1 MNKTM
6 TCQLSALLIFTFFGT
21 SAFAQSK
28 PASDWK
34 AVVEAAK
41 REGMVKCACPPRR
54 EFAVAFKKGF
64 EDAYPG
70 ITVEI
75 TAAALP
81 AFPLRVAK
89 EQAAKMFL
97 WDIYTFGP
105 GAEIFDLK
113 NKDGLESM
121 WDYLTLPEVL
131 NDSAWIGGI
140 KDRFLDVEQK
150 HIFGM
155 FFTTSTGTINRDAVP
170 DLKIRSFEDLL
181 SPTLKG
187 KLVSVDP
194 RIGGSGE
201 SLAAAVFQRYGR
213 EGLKKLF
220 VDQDVLLVKGNL
232 EVAEQVVRKAR
243 PISLTSVSPDSQVR
257 YTEAGMKLNIR
268 GFVRSRIGSLRNE
281 RILPGDFQESA
292 ASKRNQGFCQLAA
305 FPRRPKTH
313 GRGKGRTQRAHRC
326 ARNPPRG
333 GAEAGRE
340 ISQCP

>member
-1 MNKTM
+1 
-6 TCQLSALLIFTFFGT
+6 
-21 SAFAQSK
+21 
-28 PASDWK
+28 
-34 AVVEAAK
+34 
-41 REGMVKCACPPRR
+41 
-54 EFAVAFKKGF
+54 
-64 EDAYPG
+64 
-70 ITVEI
+70 
-75 TAAALP
+75 
-81 AFPLRVAK
+81 
-89 EQAAKMFL
+89 
-97 WDIYTFGP
+97 
-105 GAEIFDLK
+105 
-113 NKDGLESM
+113 M

-257 YTEAGMKLNIR
+257 YTDAGMKLKLEDL
-268 GFVRSRIGSLRNE
+268 FVPELARSGTNGSCPA
-281 RILPGDFQESA
+281 IF
-292 ASKRNQGFCQLAA
+292 K
-305 FPRRPKTH
+305 
-313 GRGKGRTQRAHRC
+313 
-326 ARNPPRG
+326 NPPHPNATKVFVNWLLSRDG
-333 GAEAGRE
+333 QKLMAEARGEPSARTDVPVTRPEEAPKPGVKYLNAHKEEVMTKYLAPAQKILRE
-340 ISQCP
+340 LIP